1 MLTLYILIKILI
13 RENKNVSGYM
23 FEGYWMDIGRH
34 EDYSKVLEEF
44 ESVKD
49 KLLL

>member
-1 MLTLYILIKILI
+1 
-13 RENKNVSGYM
+13 M

-44 ESVKD
+44 ESMKD
-49 KLLL
+49 ELL